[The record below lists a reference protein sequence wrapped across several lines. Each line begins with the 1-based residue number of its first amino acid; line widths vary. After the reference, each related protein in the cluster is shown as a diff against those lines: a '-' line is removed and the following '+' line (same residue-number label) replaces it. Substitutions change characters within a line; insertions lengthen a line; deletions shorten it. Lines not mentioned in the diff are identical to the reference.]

1 MIPKFRA
8 WDKID
13 KKMIDVGKI
22 ILNGEKYS
30 KLAEIMGCNPFYED
44 IWISPKG
51 KDNVLPIDEIELMQ
65 STGLT
70 DMNGT
75 MIYEGDIVKMQWTI
89 YDEPELFYIRTIE
102 GRAPRVDN
110 RIKGK
115 ELWLVHQDCKVVG
128 NIYQNCELLE
138 VEE

>member
-1 MIPKFRA
+1 MKVKFRA

-30 KLAEIMGCNPFYED
+30 ELAKIIGDNPFYED

-65 STGLT
+65 STGLK
-70 DMNGT
+70 DMNGVE
-75 MIYEGDIVKMQWTI
+75 IYGGDIVQMQWTI

-128 NIYQNCELLE
+128 NIYQNRELLE
-138 VEE
+138 VSE